1 MDKKLAKIYKIIEES
16 FAESDYRYHILPVV
30 KYAKELAWI
39 YKANAEIV
47 EIAALLHDI
56 GRIDIKN
63 DAEHHILGVPVAEKI
78 LQDLEYPEEI
88 IEEVKHC
95 VASHRASQDLKPQT
109 LIAKIIANADAM
121 SHFDMLPIFYF
132 WNGQRNTRVAEITDW
147 VEKKFERNWE
157 KKLTFPE
164 AKKLVEKKYAA
175 AKIILAALNEHENNL
190 QK

>member
-1 MDKKLAKIYKIIEES
+1 MDKKLGKIYKIIEKS

-30 KYAKELAWI
+30 KYAKELARI
-39 YKANAEIV
+39 YKADAKV
-47 EIAALLHDI
+47 TEIAALLHDV

-78 LQDLEYPEEI
+78 LKKLKYSAEI

-121 SHFDMLPIFYF
+121 SHFDMLPVFYY
-132 WNGQRNTRVAEITDW
+132 WNGQRNAPVAEIAEW
-147 VEKKFERNWE
+147 IEKKLERDWK

-164 AKKLVEKKYAA
+164 AKKLVAKKYQA
-175 AKIILAALNEHENNL
+175 AKILLVAL
-190 QK
+190 KK